1 MNNQIMKGDTAV
13 EEKVIITS
21 ENVFSGRGVRG
32 FLIFLVF
39 LVVIGIAFFLVARF
53 VLIPNMEK
61 EVDRLY
67 DQHCEYG
74 KVYYG
79 SGKYDYNWRNR
90 WDIPEHEQEYENKR
104 DTLGIFVRISRIA
117 SMATAGVL
125 LLFLILLII
134 YLACQK
140 RITVTNKRVY
150 GTAIFNRRIDLPLDS
165 ISAVAI
171 RGIILKGIAVA
182 TASGRIRFKGIKN
195 RNEVH
200 RVICRLLIERQD
212 RRYLADALRS
222 GSAGEEN
229 T

>member
-1 MNNQIMKGDTAV
+1 MNNQITKGDTAV

-21 ENVFSGRGVRG
+21 ENVFSGRGVRR

-39 LVVIGIAFFLVARF
+39 LVVIGIAFSLVARF

-61 EVDRLY
+61 EAHQFYNQHYGYHDDDDYYYYRYRSWDTAANEREY
-67 DQHCEYG
+67 DKKME
-74 KVYYG
+74 
-79 SGKYDYNWRNR
+79 SIWNFR
-90 WDIPEHEQEYENKR
+90 
-104 DTLGIFVRISRIA
+104 RITNIA

-134 YLACQK
+134 HLACQK

>member
-21 ENVFSGRGVRG
+21 ENVFSGRGVRR

-39 LVVIGIAFFLVARF
+39 LVVIGIAFSLVARF
-53 VLIPNMEK
+53 ILLPNMEK
-61 EVDRLY
+61 EARRFYNQHYGYHDDDYYYYRYRSWDTDANEREY
-67 DQHCEYG
+67 DKKMESVWNFQ
-74 KVYYG
+74 
-79 SGKYDYNWRNR
+79 
-90 WDIPEHEQEYENKR
+90 
-104 DTLGIFVRISRIA
+104 RITNIA
-117 SMATAGVL
+117 SIATAGIL

-134 YLACQK
+134 HLACQK